1 MSNTLSQRI
10 FALGFAATAVAGLS
24 SSCATN
30 DSALFI
36 RGVMHIKS
44 PQCVAEADPSAEMLA
59 EGVLDT
65 EFRSS
70 YVGALL
76 VGNQLVRR
84 GSKDQLRTETSRVRL
99 EGAVVSVA
107 TAGGAAIRSFSTIGT
122 GFVDPGDG
130 TEPGY
135 GIFYAT
141 LVPPQTG
148 TVGEVVNVTVRVY
161 GTTLGGEQIES
172 GDISFPIYI
181 CQDCLISYPADA
193 ADPTATGY
201 VCSSNGETAIEPPCN
216 LGQDD
221 LIDCRLC
228 LDHTA
233 CVTPP

>member
-1 MSNTLSQRI
+1 MSNTLSKKI
-10 FALGFAATAVAGLS
+10 FALAFASTAVAAVS
-24 SSCATN
+24 SSCAPN

-36 RGVMHIKS
+36 RGVIAATP
-44 PQCVAEADPSAEMLA
+44 PQCIVEADPSTVML
-59 EGVLDT
+59 GQGTLDR
-65 EFRSS
+65 EFRDS
-70 YVGALL
+70 YVGSLL

-107 TAGGAAIRSFSTIGT
+107 TAGGAPIRSFSTIGT

-130 TEPGY
+130 SEPGY
-135 GIFYAT
+135 GIFDAT

-148 TVGEVVNVTVRVY
+148 NVGEVVNVTVRVY
-161 GTTLGGEQIES
+161 GTTLGGEDIES
-172 GDISFPIYI
+172 GDISFPVYI
-181 CQDCLISYPADA
+181 CQGCLIRYPAEA

-201 VCSSNGETAIEPPCN
+201 QCLIGAEASIDSPCR

-221 LIDCRLC
+221 PVDCRLC
-228 LDHTA
+228 SDHPI